1 MVNPTSDHWR
11 EAKRV
16 LRYLKGTIDFGLIYE
31 KGVKDLKVIGYS
43 DSEFASNVEDNKST
57 SGQVFF
63 LGGLPI
69 TWNSLKQKV
78 VVLSSCEA
86 EYIEI
91 TSAMCQGV
99 WIARLVKEVMRVKI
113 EAVKIMVDNQLTIIL
128 S

>member
-16 LRYLKGTIDFGLIYE
+16 LRYLNGTIDFGLIYE

-78 VVLSSCEA
+78 VALSSCEA

-99 WIARLVKEVMRVKI
+99 WIARLVKEVMRVEI